1 MAPGGTAARGAGSV
15 EAVALGLFTGLVG
28 DGAAVPGA
36 KAYRTAP
43 GVAIKPTR
51 ATLQIGDVTVSKP
64 IEKGAKEVTFDLT
77 VKPGKKTMSALF
89 ESEDGEIHGAYF
101 VYVTKK

>member
-1 MAPGGTAARGAGSV
+1 
-15 EAVALGLFTGLVG
+15 
-28 DGAAVPGA
+28 VPGA
-36 KAYRTAP
+36 KAYRATP

-89 ESEDGEIHGAYF
+89 ESEDGVIHGAYF